1 MKILALGDVTDGRAA
16 AYVAANLPRFR
27 RENGIDFAIVN
38 AENAGFIIG
47 PDPDVA
53 KALLEGGADVLTG
66 GNHTLQ
72 RKALHAALE
81 ESARMLRPANYPAE
95 VPGMGYTILDVRGY
109 RLLVMN
115 AIGQVHMDPV
125 DCPFRAIDRILAR
138 EEGHFDL
145 SILDFHAEA
154 SSEKRAMGLYL
165 DGRVDMVFGTHTHTP
180 TADEQILPRG
190 TAFISDIGM
199 CGPKNS
205 ILGIDMETVF
215 ARMVHKLPERWAPA
229 EGEIRAEGVIFV
241 LDDRTH
247 RPVRVERVSF

>member
-1 MKILALGDVTDGRAA
+1 MKILALGDVTDSRAA

-27 RENGIDFAIVN
+27 REHKIDFAIVN

-53 KALLEGGADVLTG
+53 KALLDGGADVLTG

-72 RKALHAALE
+72 RKSLHAALDNDK
-81 ESARMLRPANYPAE
+81 RLLRPANYPAE

-115 AIGQVHMDPV
+115 AIGQVNMDPV
-125 DCPFRAIDRILAR
+125 DCPFRTLDRILAR
-138 EEGHFDL
+138 EEGNYDL
-145 SILDFHAEA
+145 SILDFHADA
-154 SSEKRAMGLYL
+154 TSEKRAMGLYL

-190 TAFISDIGM
+190 TGFISDIGM
-199 CGPKNS
+199 CGPKDS
-205 ILGIDMETVF
+205 ILGIDVQTVLS
-215 ARMVHKLPERWAPA
+215 RMVHKLPERWIPA
-229 EGEIRAEGVIFV
+229 EGDIRAEGVIFT
-241 LDDRTH
+241 LDDGDH
-247 RPVRVERVSF
+247 RVVAVERVSF

>member
-1 MKILALGDVTDGRAA
+1 MKVLALGDVTDGRAA

-27 RENGIDFAIVN
+27 RENKIDFAIVN

-47 PDPDVA
+47 PEPDVA
-53 KALLEGGADVLTG
+53 KALLDGGADVLTG

-72 RKALHAALE
+72 RKSLHATLE
-81 ESARMLRPANYPAE
+81 DSERMLRPANYPAE

-125 DCPFRAIDRILAR
+125 DCPFRTIDRILSR
-138 EEGHFDL
+138 EEGNFDL
-145 SILDFHAEA
+145 SILDFHADA

-190 TAFISDIGM
+190 TGFISDIGM
-199 CGPKNS
+199 CGPKDS
-205 ILGIDMETVF
+205 ILGIDPETVF
-215 ARMVHKLPERWAPA
+215 ARMVYKLPDRWTPA
-229 EGEIRAEGVIFV
+229 AGEIRAEGVVFT
-241 LDDRTH
+241 LDDNDH
-247 RPVRVERVSF
+247 RVTAVERVSF

>member
-16 AYVAANLPRFR
+16 LYVASNLPRFR
-27 RENGIDFAIVN
+27 RENKIDFAIVN

-47 PDPDVA
+47 PEPDVA
-53 KALLEGGADVLTG
+53 KALLDGGADVLTG

-72 RKALHAALE
+72 RKGLHATLDG
-81 ESARMLRPANYPAE
+81 SARMIRPANYPAE

-109 RLLVMN
+109 RLLVLN

-125 DCPFRAIDRILAR
+125 DCPFRTLDRILAR
-138 EEGHFDL
+138 EEGNYDL
-145 SILDFHAEA
+145 SILDFHADA

-190 TAFISDIGM
+190 TGFISDVGM
-199 CGPKNS
+199 CGPKDS
-205 ILGIDMETVF
+205 ILGIDPDTVF

-229 EGEIRAEGVIFV
+229 AGEIRAEGVVFT
-241 LDDRTH
+241 LDDNDH
-247 RPVRVERVSF
+247 RVTAVERVSF

>member
-1 MKILALGDVTDGRAA
+1 MKILALGDLTDTRAA
-16 AYVAANLPRFR
+16 AYVAANLFRFR
-27 RENGIDFAIVN
+27 RERGIDFAIVN

-53 KALLEGGADVLTG
+53 QALLDGGADVLTG

-72 RKALHAALE
+72 RKSLHARLDE
-81 ESARMLRPANYPAE
+81 DARLLRPANYPPE
-95 VPGMGYTILDVRGY
+95 VPGMGYAILPAKGY

-125 DCPFRAIDRILAR
+125 DCPFRTVDRILAR
-138 EEGHFDL
+138 EAGNFDF

-154 SSEKRAMGLYL
+154 SSEKLAMGYYL
-165 DGRVDMVFGTHTHTP
+165 DGRVDMVFGTHTHTQ

-190 TAFISDIGM
+190 TGLISDIGM

-205 ILGIDMETVF
+205 ILGIDVQTVL
-215 ARMVHKLPERWAPA
+215 ARMVHKLPERWVPA
-229 EGEIRAEGVIFV
+229 EGEICARGVIFT
-241 LDDRTH
+241 LDEGTRRVTG
-247 RPVRVERVSF
+247 VERVCF